1 MSININ
7 CGLRITHVK
16 TGISAEVSYFDRV
29 ATAKMRSVVMR
40 ILRRRLWADAH
51 IALPPR
57 EVARYEFAGD
67 GYREFEM
74 ADRFIDERLKTRA
87 MVTSR

>member
-1 MSININ
+1 MRIN

-16 TGISAEVSYFDRV
+16 TGISAEVSYFSRV
-29 ATAKMRSVVMR
+29 STVKMRSVVMR
-40 ILRRRLWADAH
+40 MLRGRLWEDAH

-67 GYREFEM
+67 GYSET
-74 ADRFIDERLKTRA
+74 AYLDGLLNERLNNRMSA
-87 MVTSR
+87 

>member
-1 MSININ
+1 MSIN

-16 TGISAEVSYFDRV
+16 TGISAEVSYFSRV
-29 ATAKMRSVVMR
+29 STVKMRSVVMR

-67 GYREFEM
+67 GYSETAYLERLL
-74 ADRFIDERLKTRA
+74 DERLNNRMST
-87 MVTSR
+87 

>member
-1 MSININ
+1 MSIN
-7 CGLRITHVK
+7 CGLRITHLK

-67 GYREFEM
+67 GYREFET
-74 ADRFIDERLKTRA
+74 ADGLLDERLNNR
-87 MVTSR
+87 MYE